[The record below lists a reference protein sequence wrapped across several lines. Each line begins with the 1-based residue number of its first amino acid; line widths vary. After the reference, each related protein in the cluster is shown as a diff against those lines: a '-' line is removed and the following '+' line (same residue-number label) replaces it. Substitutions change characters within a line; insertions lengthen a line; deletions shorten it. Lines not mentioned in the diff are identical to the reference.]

1 MDRIGVFLADW
12 QVLFREGIHFTLSGE
27 EDMDVVG
34 EATTSEEAVRAVRS
48 SPPRVA
54 VLNAEANNLAG
65 IRASRYL
72 KQNFPMISV
81 LLILDSDTEER
92 LFLAVQS
99 GALGCLTKSA
109 DPADLVDGIRQVAH
123 GGYPACNIILRPGIA
138 SRVLTSFEEFAAVN
152 EQVDNL
158 LAELTPDET
167 ETLRNLSRRGGIVEA
182 GRTPGSDESDNL
194 SRQLRAI
201 ATKLVT
207 NDHSCRV
214 LEAARNGQRSTA
226 FGGEPSTR
234 PPAEF
239 VTRGEFSAFKD
250 SIWERF
256 RSALDDIK

>member
-1 MDRIGVFLADW
+1 MDRISVFLADW
-12 QVLFREGIHFTLSGE
+12 QVLFREGVHFTLSGE

-81 LLILDSDTEER
+81 LLILDSDAEER
-92 LFLAVQS
+92 LFQAVQS
-99 GALGCLTKSA
+99 GALGCLTKDA

-123 GGYPACNIILRPGIA
+123 GGYPACNVILRPGIA
-138 SRVLTSFEEFAAVN
+138 GRVLTSFEEFAAVN

-167 ETLRNLSRRGGIVEA
+167 EALRNLSRRGGTVEA
-182 GRTPGSDESDNL
+182 SPTPGSEAGNL
-194 SRQLRAI
+194 SRQLRTI
-201 ATKLVT
+201 ATKLVA
-207 NDHSCRV
+207 NDHSYRV
-214 LEAARNGQRSTA
+214 LEAARNGHQGTA
-226 FGGEPSTR
+226 LGGDPSTR

-256 RSALDDIK
+256 RSAIDDIK